1 MTLLRKQAPTF
12 SGIAAGQTAVCDLDL
27 GSRYHVFWLV
37 LGNNAI
43 AANELANLAGE
54 IRVKI
59 NGKVQRTHTA
69 VELNAINTINGEPYV
84 TAGSPAYAEKTSGT
98 SGQADY
104 RHYLPIFFAEPWR
117 KGNLEAQ
124 AKAWNAVG
132 INSLQIEVDV
142 VAGLAAPIV
151 SGFYEYDAPTNNQIG
166 LIQKWIRQTFP
177 AVGTQQDFNTI
188 DRRDF
193 IEAIHLFPTVEG
205 TPKFVNVVKFTLN
218 GTAILDQIT
227 TLQNQAMLL
236 GRELSPDVAAV
247 PRFDLVFDHD
257 DPINSAL
264 PTNPGGTRALEMT
277 LHVEYNAA
285 ANGNLVAMIIRTGP
299 PE

>member
-1 MTLLRKQAPTF
+1 MTLIRKQLPTF
-12 SGIAAGQTAVCDLDL
+12 SGVAAGQTAVCDLDL
-27 GSRYHVFWLV
+27 GKRYHIAWLT
-37 LGNNAI
+37 LGNNAV
-43 AANELANLAGE
+43 AANTLADLVDE
-54 IRVKI
+54 IRVKV

-69 VELNAINTINGEPYV
+69 VELNAINAINGAPYV
-84 TAGSPAYAEKTSGT
+84 SASGSAYGEKTSGT
-98 SGQADY
+98 AGQADY

-124 AKAWNAVG
+124 ARALNAVG
-132 INSLQIEVDV
+132 VDSFQIEVDV

-151 SGFYEYDAPTNNQIG
+151 EGFYEFDAPVTKEIG

-188 DRRDF
+188 DRRDW
-193 IEAIHLFPTVEG
+193 IEAIHLFPTVET

-218 GTAILDQIT
+218 GVAVFDQIT

-236 GRELSPDVAAV
+236 GRELSPDVVAV

-264 PTNPGGTRALEMT
+264 ATNPGGTRAQEMT

-285 ANGNLVAMIIRTGP
+285 ANGNLVAQIIRTGP

>member
-1 MTLLRKQAPTF
+1 MTLLRKQLPTF
-12 SGIAAGQTAVCDLDL
+12 SGVAAGQTAVCDLDL
-27 GSRYHVFWLV
+27 GSRYHIAWLV
-37 LGNNAI
+37 LGNNAV
-43 AANELANLAGE
+43 ASNDLADLVGE
-54 IRVKI
+54 IRVKVG
-59 NGKVQRTHTA
+59 GKVQRTHTA
-69 VELNAINTINGEPYV
+69 VELNALNAVNGAY
-84 TAGSPAYAEKTSGT
+84 YAEKTSG
-98 SGQADY
+98 SPGFANY

-117 KGNLEAQ
+117 KGNAEAQ
-124 AKAWNAVG
+124 LKAWNAVG
-132 INSLQIEVDV
+132 IPSLQIEVDV

-151 SGFYEYDAPTNNQIG
+151 EGFYEYDAPVNNQIG

-193 IEAIHLFPTVEG
+193 IEAIHLFPTVEV

-218 GTAILDQIT
+218 GTAVLDQIT

-236 GRELSPDVAAV
+236 ARELNPDVAAV

-264 PTNPGGTRALEMT
+264 PTNPGGSRANEMT

-285 ANGNLVAMIIRTGP
+285 ANGNLVAQIIRDGP

>member
-12 SGIAAGQTAVCDLDL
+12 SGVAAGQNAVCELDL
-27 GSRYHVFWLV
+27 GMRYHIFWLI
-37 LGNNAI
+37 LGNNAV
-43 AANELANLAGE
+43 AANALANLVGE
-54 IRVKI
+54 IRVKV

-69 VELNAINTINGEPYV
+69 VELNALNAVNG
-84 TAGSPAYAEKTSGT
+84 AAYAEKTSGT
-98 SGQADY
+98 DGQADR

-117 KGNLEAQ
+117 KGNYEAQ
-124 AKAWNAVG
+124 VKAWNAVG
-132 INSLQIEVDV
+132 ISSLQIEVDI

-151 SGFYEYDAPTNNQIG
+151 GGFFEYDAPVNNQIG

-193 IEAIHLFPTVEG
+193 IEAIHLFPTVEV
-205 TPKFVNVVKFTLN
+205 TPKFVNVVKFNLN
-218 GTAILDQIT
+218 GTLILDQIT
-227 TLQNQAMLL
+227 TLENQAMLL
-236 GRELSPDVAAV
+236 GRELNPDVAAV

-264 PTNPGGTRALEMT
+264 ATNPGGNRAHEMT

-285 ANGNLVAMIIRTGP
+285 ANGNLVAQIIRSGP